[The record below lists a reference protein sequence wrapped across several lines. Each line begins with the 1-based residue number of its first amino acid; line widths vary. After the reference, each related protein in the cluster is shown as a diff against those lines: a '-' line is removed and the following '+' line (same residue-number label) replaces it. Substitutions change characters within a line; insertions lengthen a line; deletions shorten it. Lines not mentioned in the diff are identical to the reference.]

1 MDMHYLI
8 YKITNRLNNKIYVGK
23 HKTENKDDD
32 YFGSGLL
39 LERAVQKH
47 GKENFVKEI
56 LFDLPTE
63 DDMNQKEADIVD
75 EEFVA
80 RLDTYNIRLGGEGGW
95 DAVNSQK
102 SKHRTTARMGSVN
115 RVLRWNNDTTFRQ
128 EYGEKLSSSIR
139 LYQSVNGNPFSGRKH
154 TDETKNLLREKMKG
168 RGTGKNNPAFGKKWI
183 TNGVISKMANVDG
196 DIPVGWRVGRT

>member
-1 MDMHYLI
+1 MMYYLI
-8 YKITNRLNNKIYVGK
+8 YKITNRLNNKFYVGK

-39 LERAVQKH
+39 LERAVKKH

>member
-23 HKTENKDDD
+23 HKTENKDDG

-39 LERAVQKH
+39 LERAVKKH

-56 LFDLPTE
+56 LFELATE

-183 TNGVISKMANVDG
+183 TNGIISKMANVDG
-196 DIPVGWRVGRT
+196 NLPVGWRVGRT

>member
-1 MDMHYLI
+1 MHYLI
-8 YKITNRLNNKIYVGK
+8 YKITNRLNNKFYVGK
-23 HKTENKDDD
+23 HKTENKDDG

-39 LERAVQKH
+39 LERAVKKH

-56 LFDLPTE
+56 LFELATE

-183 TNGVISKMANVDG
+183 TNGIISKMANVDG
-196 DIPVGWRVGRT
+196 NLPVGWRVGRT